1 MNYIGKE
8 DELITRVFT
17 KNDKDYIGIYIQTNY
32 DTYKF
37 CVDDFS
43 SCCEFYGVTLFN
55 HDNEVLFEI
64 NCESKD
70 EKDFKLLEGFFL
82 KQIEYCHERSKPLE
96 FYSDETQTCSLKITL
111 KDIELKEVVYY
122 IDIYN
127 QHNGYYPHI
136 YLVEWNNYKNEGEL

>member
-8 DELITRVFT
+8 DELITRVYT

-43 SCCEFYGVTLFN
+43 SCCEAYGVTLFN
-55 HDNEVLFEI
+55 NNNEVIFEI
-64 NCESKD
+64 TCDSKD
-70 EKDFKLLEGFFL
+70 EKDHKLLEGFSL
-82 KQIEYCHERSKPLE
+82 KQIEYCHERSKPIIDN
-96 FYSDETQTCSLKITL
+96 DETQTCSVKITL
-111 KDIELKEVVYY
+111 QDIELKEVDYY

-127 QHNGYYPHI
+127 YHNGYYPHN
-136 YLVEWNNYKNEGEL
+136 YLVEWNNYKNEGGL